1 MLDCP
6 DPPKPPP
13 KLELNLFVSEESLTG
28 AQRRSDLAM
37 EFLDTMSNHESGVDD
52 ATDSAEAIA
61 VFMAT
66 TAYLC
71 IEFGIPELKLISD
84 MRHLHKRCTLAKKR
98 LGSRSTARDM
108 FAELA
113 VMGEEENI
121 LEHRQTT
128 PSGKTKLKPK
138 SKSSKKR

>member
-1 MLDCP
+1 MLDLP
-6 DPPKPPP
+6 ENPNQKP
-13 KLELNLFVSEESLTG
+13 ELNLFVSDESLTG

-113 VMGEEENI
+113 VMGEEETI

-128 PSGKTKLKPK
+128 PSGKAKIKSKAKPK
-138 SKSSKKR
+138 KKR